1 MQVTTSWE
9 EKGIETGIERG
20 QRSLILRQ
28 LNRRVGSLP
37 DGIQSQVQALAL
49 NQLEALSEALLDF
62 SSLNDLSNWL
72 GTTSFMK

>member
-9 EKGIETGIERG
+9 ERGIEIGIERG

-37 DGIQSQVQALAL
+37 NEVQSQVQALHL
-49 NQLEALSEALLDF
+49 IN
-62 SSLNDLSNWL
+62 
-72 GTTSFMK
+72 

>member
-1 MQVTTSWE
+1 MQVTASWE
-9 EKGIETGIERG
+9 EKGIERG

-37 DGIQSQVQALAL
+37 DGIQTKVQALAL

-62 SSLNDLSNWL
+62 DSLNDLSNWL